1 MNKMDYKVNLDGK
14 DKVFHAN
21 LLRRYYERDE
31 VYTRAAAV
39 AVIDEDDSIEDGVI
53 EEKNL
58 LQLATSKSKESYKDV
73 KIGDSLNKEQKKEIT
88 DLVYEYRDIFTEI
101 PGTTDLGEHTID
113 VTMKE
118 AVRVRQYPMPYS
130 TRQIIKDEVQNM
142 LEYGVIEPST
152 SPYNSPVVLVRKKD
166 DTYRFCI
173 DFRRLNAITKFDT
186 EPMGNQEDLIAKLR
200 GDKYFTKLD
209 LSKGYWQIPV
219 AESSRPMTA
228 FTTPE
233 GCFQFKKLP
242 FGLINSG
249 ATFNRVM
256 RKLLKN
262 AENADNYVDDILGHT
277 VDWQEHMSM
286 LRDVFDRI
294 RQAELTLRPSK
305 CTIGCDEV
313 DFVGHKIS
321 NGQVEM
327 DITKLDK
334 IKDASQPQTK
344 KEVRSFLGLAGYYR
358 KFIPNFAEVAVP
370 LTDLTKGGQ
379 PRKVQWGPSQEKSF
393 QTLKEMLTQAPIL
406 RLPDFSRQ
414 FIVQTDASDTGVG
427 AALLQDFDDGRF
439 PVAYASKK
447 LLPRERNYSVIER
460 ECLAIVFA
468 VQKYQKYLYGT
479 EFILHTDHRPLT
491 YIQKCKTESARIMRW
506 SLFLQNYSFR
516 IESIKGTENVAA
528 DYLSRL

>member
-1 MNKMDYKVNLDGK
+1 MND
-14 DKVFHAN
+14 
-21 LLRRYYERDE
+21 
-31 VYTRAAAV
+31 
-39 AVIDEDDSIEDGVI
+39 
-53 EEKNL
+53 
-58 LQLATSKSKESYKDV
+58 
-73 KIGDSLNKEQKKEIT
+73 
-88 DLVYEYRDIFTEI
+88 RDIFSEL
-101 PGTTDLGEHTID
+101 PGTTDLGEHAID
-113 VTMKE
+113 VTTNE
-118 AVRVRQYPMPYS
+118 AVRVKQYPMPYS

-142 LEYGVIEPST
+142 LKYGVIEPST

-166 DTYRFCI
+166 GTYRFCI
-173 DFRRLNAITKFDT
+173 DFCRLNAITKFDT

-228 FTTPE
+228 FTTSE
-233 GCFQFKKLP
+233 GSFQFKKLP

-256 RKLLKN
+256 RKLLKD
-262 AENADNYVDDILGHT
+262 AVDSDNYVDDILGHT
-277 VDWQEHMSM
+277 VDWPEHMTM
-286 LRDVFDRI
+286 LRDVFERI
-294 RQAELTLRPSK
+294 RRAGLTLRPSK
-305 CTIGCDEV
+305 CAIGCDEV

-321 NGQVEM
+321 NGEVQM
-327 DITKLDK
+327 DTSKLDK
-334 IKDASQPQTK
+334 IKNAPQPQTK

-358 KFIPNFAEVAVP
+358 KFIPNFAEIAVP

-379 PRKVQWGPSQEKSF
+379 PKKVQWGPSQEKSF
-393 QTLKEMLTQAPIL
+393 QTMKELLTQAPIL
-406 RLPDFSRQ
+406 RLPDFSKP

-506 SLFLQNYSFR
+506 SLFLQNYNFR
-516 IESIKGTENVAA
+516 IESIKGSDNVAA